1 MEVMEM
7 KVALCGKM
15 ASGKTTMAKK
25 IVESLGFN
33 RFSLATGVKDF
44 GNYLFDIPK
53 GHKDRIAYQKVGE
66 GGRNFLYPEI
76 WIEVLL
82 KSIESSGLQNI
93 VVDDVRYENEIN
105 RFKEAG
111 WKIVKINIEDNH
123 QVERLQKTYPDDW
136 ETHAKSR
143 NHPSESEIDTVDAN
157 NFDLIIEAS
166 NPEKYDLIFTKLS
179 DWTS

>member
-1 MEVMEM
+1 MEM

-53 GHKDRIAYQKVGE
+53 GHKDRVAYQKVGE

-76 WIEVLL
+76 WIDVLL
-82 KSIESSGLQNI
+82 KNAASFFAYACNKDLASSANSPFTSRL
-93 VVDDVRYENEIN
+93 RYDC
-105 RFKEAG
+105 K
-111 WKIVKINIEDNH
+111 
-123 QVERLQKTYPDDW
+123 
-136 ETHAKSR
+136 KSR
-143 NHPSESEIDTVDAN
+143 AFLICFDSEYIQ
-157 NFDLIIEAS
+157 
-166 NPEKYDLIFTKLS
+166 PEKNFKS
-179 DWTS
+179 ARCE

>member
-1 MEVMEM
+1 M

-25 IVESLGFN
+25 IVESFLNELIHVFF
-33 RFSLATGVKDF
+33 REMFF

-76 WIEVLL
+76 WIDVLL
-82 KSIESSGLQNI
+82 KSVESSGLQNI
-93 VVDDVRYENEIN
+93 VVDDVRYENEIK

-166 NPEKYDLIFTKLS
+166 NPKKYDLIFTKLS